1 MIFILVMRCTKK
13 LAQFTEALK
22 ETEYKLPGW
31 CASTV
36 NAHLTGRQIN
46 TFCGRLAL
54 VSTVNLGANF
64 RPVIT
69 YLLVG
74 IFIAIKGAGLY
85 ALIVIEG
92 MAIYHALPVIGDD
105 QCNGLLAAVISF
117 WFGNRAMN
125 RK

>member
-1 MIFILVMRCTKK
+1 MIFILTKRCAKK

-22 ETEYKLPGW
+22 ETEYKPPGW

-92 MAIYHALPVIGDD
+92 VAIYQALPVIGDD